1 MMTLGNMR
9 QSGFALSLHSCS
21 WHPYLLS
28 PYKLSHFRKRIWIS
42 RVPLRAERKWVL
54 TQKVPQ
60 SKAPRL

>member
-1 MMTLGNMR
+1 MMTLRNMR
-9 QSGFALSLHSCS
+9 QIGLRTLAPLLFVASLLAES
-21 WHPYLLS
+21 
-28 PYKLSHFRKRIWIS
+28 YKLSHFRKRIWIS